1 MPFFSTALKGPF
13 PCNREGIWAVEG
25 AGEVQAPVPREMEP
39 GSDCADEGAI
49 IARCLAGERK
59 AYAVL
64 VERYKDLVHN
74 LVYRMVGDVG
84 EAEDISQ
91 DAFVRAY
98 LSLGEF
104 RGASR
109 FSTWLCRIALNRCK
123 DALRRRDREVGFA
136 GSRDGEGHGPDVK
149 DERET
154 PLATLERRERDDVL
168 HRALGRLPIKYR
180 EAVALRHI
188 EGLDYREIGDILG
201 IPAGAAKVRTF
212 RGREMLRRLLESGGF
227 RDDAI

>member
-1 MPFFSTALKGPF
+1 
-13 PCNREGIWAVEG
+13 
-25 AGEVQAPVPREMEP
+25 MEP
-39 GSDCADEGAI
+39 AADRADEDAI

-64 VERYKDLVHN
+64 VERYKDMVHT
-74 LVYRMVGDVG
+74 LVYRMVGDAD

-98 LSLGEF
+98 LSLRDF

-123 DALRRRDREVGFA
+123 DILRRREREVGFA
-136 GSRDGEGHGPDVK
+136 EGRDGEPRVPDVK

-154 PLATLERRERDDVL
+154 PPVALERRERERVL
-168 HRALGRLPIKYR
+168 QRALARLPVKYR

-188 EGLDYREIGDILG
+188 EGLDYQEIGTILG
-201 IPAGAAKVRTF
+201 IRAGAAKVRTF
-212 RGREMLRRLLESGGF
+212 RGREMLRRLLQSQGY